1 MGNYLEICCTL
12 LCGQIFLKLDLKHV
26 MDYSNSYVGMIH
38 YLLPKRISLWSN
50 KNLFSYPPKI
60 SISFQHKMID
70 NYHYNIGIEIPKYN
84 SLFYKHYSFCSLY
97 YQILFYGKQEEC
109 IMISNS
115 FISKVVFLS
124 IETNSTEKWHCT
136 IFCNNLVQWLC
147 DFYGWWFS
155 WLPMY
160 CFVLLNAL
168 VIFLLSISTIHM
180 Q

>member
-1 MGNYLEICCTL
+1 MIFILGLYFCNSNDKICCTL
-12 LCGQIFLKLDLKHV
+12 FCGQIFPKLDLKHV

-70 NYHYNIGIEIPKYN
+70 NYYYNIGIGIPKYN
-84 SLFYKHYSFCSLY
+84 CLFYKHYSFCPLY
-97 YQILFYGKQEEC
+97 F
-109 IMISNS
+109 
-115 FISKVVFLS
+115 
-124 IETNSTEKWHCT
+124 ETNSTEKWHCT